1 MNRRISFW
9 VLGSSLLTLSLTAL
23 PAAGQTTIEEHT
35 ETYRSGAAAMPTA
48 SPAPMI
54 EHRTETTIE
63 QHAPP
68 PPPPPVVEKRTY
80 EEKVEKH

>member
-9 VLGSSLLTLSLTAL
+9 VLGSSFLTLSLAAL
-23 PAAGQTTIEEHT
+23 PAAGQTTVEERT
-35 ETYRSGAAAMPTA
+35 ETYRSGPAAMPTA
-48 SPAPMI
+48 APAPMV

-68 PPPPPVVEKRTY
+68 PPPPPPVVEKRTY
-80 EEKVEKH
+80 EEKVEH